1 MSNKQARIKSMKN
14 TTFESAMNSSS
25 FASTESA
32 AQKNVCSTYV
42 KVTGK
47 IKLYHD
53 IWWWLEDYFYGSL
66 SDKMYDVYIYYQ
78 LVEEFGKISVS
89 ENETEC
95 TITVGRNNKFTCHP
109 DTDYGTVVNFI
120 EVGIK
125 DFLNQQKIRKDRS
138 LAYFKKLVTR
148 SYGKNLTDLKKE
160 RNIKLEI
167 VLEAE
172 QE

>member
-42 KVTGK
+42 KITGK

-53 IWWWLEDYFYGSL
+53 IWWWLEDHFYGSL
-66 SDKMYDVYIYYQ
+66 SDKMYDVYIYYK

-109 DTDYGTVVNFI
+109 DTDYGTIVDFI

-125 DFLNQQKIRKDRS
+125 DLLNQQKIRKDRS
-138 LAYFKKLVTR
+138 LAYFKKLVTK

-160 RNIKLEI
+160 RNIKLEMA
-167 VLEAE
+167 LEAE

>member
-1 MSNKQARIKSMKN
+1 MKN

-42 KVTGK
+42 KITGK

-53 IWWWLEDYFYGSL
+53 IWWWLEDHFYSSL
-66 SDKMYDVYIYYQ
+66 SDKMYDVYIYYK
-78 LVEEFGKISVS
+78 LVDEFGKVSVS

-95 TITVGRNNKFTCHP
+95 TITVGHDNKFTCRP
-109 DTDYGTVVNFI
+109 DTDYGTIVDFI

-125 DFLNQQKIRKDRS
+125 DLLNQHKIRKDRS

-148 SYGKNLTDLKKE
+148 SYGKNLTDLEKE
-160 RNIKLEI
+160 RNIKLEMA
-167 VLEAE
+167 LEAE